1 MLPAMLVIALSE
13 AATSTIVNVLL
24 WFVIFP
30 AFVTALIGIAI
41 ARSYGEKLENDEHG
55 DVPPVPRS
63 R

>member
-1 MLPAMLVIALSE
+1 MLVIALSE

-41 ARSYGEKLENDEHG
+41 ARAYGEKLENDEHH
-55 DVPPVPRS
+55 DVPPAPGR